1 MSQQQHYNSA
11 TAIGWVLLI
20 VMIVIAVIFVGE
32 LIHDGYKKYRT
43 HKNDNSIFK
52 AAEEA
57 RSDFS

>member
-20 VMIVIAVIFVGE
+20 VMIVIAAIFVGE
-32 LIHDGYKKYRT
+32 LIHDAYKKYCVR
-43 HKNDNSIFK
+43 KNDTGIFK